1 MTSPLEGSLAKTI
14 GKAFNNLFLS
24 ATLSRE
30 VAIDSPAPEPGEPAQ
45 TVTQEF
51 NCKAIVE
58 EYSDYYK
65 LQNLVQANE
74 RKILVLADSLNTEP
88 KQNDKI
94 TIRSKTYTVVSIGTD
109 PAKATWELRATS

>member
-1 MTSPLEGSLAKTI
+1 VASPLEGSLAKTI
-14 GKAFNNLFLS
+14 GKTFNNLFLS

-45 TVTQEF
+45 TVTQTF
-51 NCKAIVE
+51 SCKAITE
-58 EYSDYYK
+58 EFSDYYK

-94 TIRSKTYTVVSIGTD
+94 TIRNKTYTVVSVGTD